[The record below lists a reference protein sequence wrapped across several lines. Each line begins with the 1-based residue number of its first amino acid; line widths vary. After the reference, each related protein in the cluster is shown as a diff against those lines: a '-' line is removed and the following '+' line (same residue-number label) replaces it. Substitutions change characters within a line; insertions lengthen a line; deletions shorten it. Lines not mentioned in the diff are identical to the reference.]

1 MDGRWRRDDA
11 GTAIPDNSKLAHCGG
26 PGSSCDNQRI
36 EFDSLGPIDPQNH
49 ENALLPGDCE
59 CPELELNSSLE
70 CIVGQCVCEG
80 SLRLLATGRW
90 EPLDDNCF
98 CGGFG

>member
-1 MDGRWRRDDA
+1 MLVVMLVAGWTHRRRDDA

-49 ENALLPGDCE
+49 ENALLPG
-59 CPELELNSSLE
+59 LALH
-70 CIVGQCVCEG
+70 
-80 SLRLLATGRW
+80 RL
-90 EPLDDNCF
+90 F
-98 CGGFG
+98 